1 MRRLILISLLF
12 VHYIAS
18 AEQDM
23 KGSHDHPLVTRFP
36 GSIIYDYKKQDF
48 NEFDL
53 PSGPMYGTYQN
64 EVKIDYNKSKFKTLE
79 GKTTQI
85 TYSFPAI
92 TTLHEIYSSMKQAM
106 LSSKYKEIF
115 NCEQKKCGEPSVWN
129 IQFPNLS
136 TSNNN
141 ERRYLSYHKNDVYIS
156 YYVADL
162 GGYILSQLD
171 VIESRQLDKNK
182 VKVLTSKNLSNT
194 LQSKGKVIVSGIYF
208 DTGKSSIKSKSS
220 VAISHIAELLKKDKN
235 LKLYVIGHTDNQ
247 GPLAFNLNLSEK
259 RADAVRKQLIVKHGI
274 NKNRLLSAGVG
285 PYSPVTSNKSDNG
298 KSLNRRVELVKM

>member
-1 MRRLILISLLF
+1 MRSLILISLLF
-12 VHYIAS
+12 VLNFVY
-18 AEQDM
+18 AEQDI
-23 KGSHDHPLVTRFP
+23 KDSQDHPLVTRFP
-36 GSIIYDYKKQDF
+36 GSVIYDYKRQDF

-64 EVKIDYNKSKFKTLE
+64 VVKVDYKKSKFKTLE

-85 TYSFPAI
+85 TYSFPST

-115 NCEQKKCGEPSVWN
+115 NCKKIKCGETSVWN
-129 IQFPNLS
+129 IQFPNLF

-141 ERRYLSYHKNDVYIS
+141 ERGYLSYHKNGVYIS
-156 YYVADL
+156 YYVADM

-171 VIESRQLDKNK
+171 IIESKPLDKNK
-182 VKVLTSKNLSNT
+182 IKVLTSKNLSNT
-194 LQSKGKVIVSGIYF
+194 LQTKGKVIVSGIYF
-208 DTGKSSIKSKSS
+208 DTGKSSIKSTSS
-220 VAISHIAELLKKDKN
+220 VAISHIADLLKKEKS

-247 GPLAFNLNLSEK
+247 GSLAFNLNLSDK
-259 RADAVRKQLIVKHGI
+259 RAEAVRKQLITKYGI
-274 NKNRLLSAGVG
+274 NKNRLESAGIG
-285 PYSPVTSNKSDNG
+285 PYSPVISNKSDNG